1 MKSWANAIVVVIV
14 IVIVVEV
21 RVVAIN
27 VPHVVIVVS
36 RPKPGT
42 LSEDQSTRSHFL
54 VFPYISPNDIFK
66 AFLLLSGIFSFRKFP
81 SKRTWNAN
89 FSEISF
95 LAHFVLRYQMLRFL

>member
-1 MKSWANAIVVVIV
+1 MKSWANTIVAIIV
-14 IVIVVEV
+14 IVVVVEV
-21 RVVAIN
+21 RVVRIH
-27 VPHVVIVVS
+27 VPYVVVVIG
-36 RPKPGT
+36 RTKPNT
-42 LSEDQSTRSHFL
+42 LNEDQSTRSHFL

-81 SKRTWNAN
+81 SRRTESAN

>member
-14 IVIVVEV
+14 IVVVVEV
-21 RVVAIN
+21 AVRIN

-36 RPKPGT
+36 RPKPDA
-42 LSEDQSTRSHFL
+42 LNEDQSTRSHFL
-54 VFPYISPNDIFK
+54 VFPYIHQNDIFK
-66 AFLLLSGIFSFRKFP
+66 PFLLLSGIFSFRKFP
-81 SKRTWNAN
+81 SRRTGSAN